1 MSIKY
6 RVHDSFNSNELG
18 VYHTREDLHSG
29 IRQYCITKLM
39 GKVSL
44 FDQDFIKLSD
54 KEDYIVYENPIGYFP
69 EKPKFTV
76 TEIYV

>member
-1 MSIKY
+1 
-6 RVHDSFNSNELG
+6 
-18 VYHTREDLHSG
+18 
-29 IRQYCITKLM
+29 M